1 MLKKYLISKGFML
14 NKEQIKLILDS
25 ASLDKDSFIIIS
37 GAALVMYGIKEFT
50 SDIDI
55 SVSKEYLDFLLNNY
69 AWTIEKFDEK
79 NNTYV
84 YFIDDVINFSTNYYD
99 VDYNVINGFKIQTV
113 ESILELKESLNREKD
128 KKDIVKI
135 KRYLNN

>member
-1 MLKKYLISKGFML
+1 ML

-99 VDYNVINGFKIQTV
+99 VDNHIVDGYRLQTIA
-113 ESILELKESLNREKD
+113 SILELKEKLNREKD
-128 KKDIVKI
+128 KNDIIKI
-135 KRYLNN
+135 KEYMNK

>member
-1 MLKKYLISKGFML
+1 ML
-14 NKEQIKLILDS
+14 NKEQIELILNN
-25 ASLDKDSFIIIS
+25 ASLAKDKFIIIS

-99 VDYNVINGFKIQTV
+99 VDNHIVDGYRLQTIA
-113 ESILELKESLNREKD
+113 SILELKEKLNREKD
-128 KKDIVKI
+128 KNDIIKI
-135 KRYLNN
+135 KEYMNK